1 MTNAVIKTVDKDAL
15 MESVLIGGDLSKLTP
30 EQRGIYYLKVCDSV
44 NLNHFTKP
52 FEFITLNGKLVL
64 YAKRDATDQ
73 LRSLHNV
80 SVEEITS
87 AERESVYIVTAKVK
101 NANGRTDVSTG
112 AVNIAGL
119 KGNDLANALM
129 KAETKAK
136 RRATLS
142 ICGLGFVMDETEIE
156 TVKNDIV
163 PMTGSI
169 TAKEAYG
176 SVKLMKAKFSE
187 IASLINEA
195 TAEEDLDNIAVK
207 YKLDFANMRS
217 IDEQLFDNLCQ
228 LGQNRRD
235 LIRNEGEADSA
246 EKAMDSEMNAKMEGL

>member
-1 MTNAVIKTVDKDAL
+1 MNSLTTTQDKSAL
-15 MESVLIGGDLSKLTP
+15 IESVLIGGDLSKLTP
-30 EQRGIYYLKVCDSV
+30 EQRTTYYLRVCESV
-44 NLNHFTKP
+44 QLNHLTKP
-52 FEFITLNGKLVL
+52 FEYITLNGKLVL

-73 LRSLHNV
+73 LRAIHNV
-80 SVEEITS
+80 SVEDISTN
-87 AERESVYIVTAKVK
+87 EREGVFIVTAKVRDSS
-101 NANGRTDVSTG
+101 GRTDVSTG

-156 TVKNDIV
+156 TVKRDLGST
-163 PMTGSI
+163 TGEL

-176 SVKLMKAKFSE
+176 SVKLMKEKFAE
-187 IASLINEA
+187 IAKKINECKKD
-195 TAEEDLDNIAVK
+195 EDLTSVFK
-207 YKLDFANMRS
+207 EYKIDFNNFRA
-217 IDEQLFDNLCQ
+217 IDETLFDNLCQ

-235 LIRNEGEADSA
+235 LILNADD
-246 EKAMDSEMNAKMEGL
+246 EKELDKQMDERIG